1 VTQDKPKI
9 AEGKVRL
16 VEATEPERPVEA
28 AELVRTVE
36 AAEPVRL
43 VEAIDGPL
51 GLRVGARIEEFQI
64 EELIGHGGVSEVY
77 RARDTRL
84 ETVVALKFLH
94 AERLSDQKS
103 SERLRKEAQAIMSLQ
118 HRNIVSVI
126 DIRENEVTGPYLVM
140 ELLDGKNLTASL
152 PLPQKRALEVCL
164 AVADALSYAHSRGMI
179 HRDIKPSNV
188 MLLADGGVKLVDFG
202 LAKIFEPENPLH
214 IPLTRTT
221 ELVGT
226 PLYMSPEQCFG
237 HDVDARSDVYQL
249 GCLLYQCLIGLPPFE
264 GSNSFEAMFKNVSE
278 EANFG
283 DLPEPIVA
291 LLKQAMNKN
300 QSKRFSDMHYMALA
314 IRDTMAG
321 KSSAWRGKTSRK
333 VAIAAGAVVVIGVL
347 AAIQIAVPLW
357 MQSRKPGLMAP
368 EQVGPMVPEHVGP
381 TAAEQQAAKY
391 YYLGVYYKQKGWT
404 EYSRA
409 ALQEAIRRDK
419 GEIGF
424 KALSF
429 LRSHL
434 PAHPVSHEAEQLNIK
449 GYNLW
454 QKAADYKGAE
464 RVFRQCMALYPN
476 FEWPYSNL
484 GSEFVEL
491 GQPKKGLPFLEKAT
505 QINPFYTNALRHLSD
520 AHIALGHRDKAIQ
533 YLKDAVES
541 DPSDQDVKEELR
553 DLMEQQ

>member
-1 VTQDKPKI
+1 
-9 AEGKVRL
+9 
-16 VEATEPERPVEA
+16 
-28 AELVRTVE
+28 
-36 AAEPVRL
+36 
-43 VEAIDGPL
+43 
-51 GLRVGARIEEFQI
+51 
-64 EELIGHGGVSEVY
+64 
-77 RARDTRL
+77 
-84 ETVVALKFLH
+84 
-94 AERLSDQKS
+94 
-103 SERLRKEAQAIMSLQ
+103 
-118 HRNIVSVI
+118 VI

-249 GCLLYQCLIGLPPFE
+249 GCLLYQCLVGLPPFE

-300 QSKRFSDMHYMALA
+300 PSKRFSDMHYMALA

-321 KSSAWRGKTSRK
+321 KMSARRGKAARK
-333 VAIAAGAVVVIGVL
+333 VSVAAGAVVLIGVL
-347 AAIQIAVPLW
+347 AAIQIAIPLW
-357 MQSRKPGLMAP
+357 MQSKKPDTGSMAP
-368 EQVGPMVPEHVGP
+368 EKVGP

-391 YYLGVYYKQKGWT
+391 YYLGVYYKQKGRT

-434 PAHPVSHEAEQLNIK
+434 PAHPISQEAEQLNIEGFNLLHK
-449 GYNLW
+449 G
-454 QKAADYKGAE
+454 KDYTGAE
-464 RVFRQCMALYPN
+464 RVFRQCIARYPN

-484 GSEFVEL
+484 GGLFVQL
-491 GQPKKGLPFLEKAT
+491 GQPGKGLPFLEKAT
-505 QINPFYTNALRHLSD
+505 QINPFYTNALRCLSD
-520 AHIALGHRDKAIQ
+520 AHSALGHRDKAIQ

-541 DPSDQDVKEELR
+541 DPSDQDLKEELR
-553 DLMEQQ
+553 DLMEQR